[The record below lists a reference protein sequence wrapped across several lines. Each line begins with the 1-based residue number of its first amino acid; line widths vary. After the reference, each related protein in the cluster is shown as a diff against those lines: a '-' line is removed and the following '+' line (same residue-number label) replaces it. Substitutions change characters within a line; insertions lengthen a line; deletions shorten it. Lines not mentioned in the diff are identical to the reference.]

1 MRGSYLFNSVMIRN
15 ALAIELM
22 RQVIIQPCL
31 RSRYIGSPGIMH
43 RRKNR
48 WAYGMK
54 APLIISNVTRF
65 PSSKE
70 NSTPF
75 SEHINFS
82 SVQRVFSCRCFA
94 FYGYPQARGSYFL
107 SVLAIHDFL
116 GPPTI
121 SSVWK
126 LAPNIRLLK
135 LKSHFES
142 RVVITRC
149 STGAVTKFIVGW
161 FRILVLMERSNYYSA
176 AGEEIFRV
184 CM

>member
-1 MRGSYLFNSVMIRN
+1 MIRN

-22 RQVIIQPCL
+22 RQVIIQPRL

-48 WAYGMK
+48 WAYETK
-54 APLIISNVTRF
+54 PPLIVSNVTPF

-82 SVQRVFSCRCFA
+82 SVKRVFSCRCFA
-94 FYGYPQARGSYFL
+94 FSGYPQARGSYFL

-149 STGAVTKFIVGW
+149 STRAVTKFIVGW
-161 FRILVLMERSNYYSA
+161 SRILVLMEHSNYYSA

-184 CM
+184 RM